1 MSSNEAPIIEVV
13 DLVRR
18 FGDRT
23 VLNDISFNVH
33 RGETLVI
40 MGGSGC
46 GKSTLLRHMIGSMKP
61 TSGSVKIFG
70 EEIAT
75 MKEREIGRVRQRFG
89 MLFQSGALLASLTV
103 GENVALP
110 LFQHTE
116 KSPDEIEEI
125 VKQKLQMVGLTG
137 FEDLKPAE
145 ISGGM
150 KKRVGL
156 ARALALDPE
165 LLFSDE
171 PTSGLDPIM
180 TAVVDQLTLK
190 LAHGSHM
197 TAVVVSHDMT
207 SAFRIATRMIML
219 GHGSIV
225 AQGTPE
231 EIRTSTNP
239 EVHQFINGEADGRQ
253 AAAFRGRA
261 ASLSSQNSM
270 KRNLSDYVVAI
281 SVILCSLVLLGALT
295 VALSGYRLKKPKR
308 TLQINYE
315 DVTGIKVNSEVRY
328 AGAPAGRVIA
338 MRHLTAKEREASPNK
353 MDAVRVTVSLDEGI
367 PPLPTDV
374 TATLSSDTLLAPK
387 FVALSAGTPG
397 GTTLAD
403 NAAIEGHPAY
413 GLEQITAA
421 AGPLFE
427 NANKL
432 LDNLNA

>member
-1 MSSNEAPIIEVV
+1 
-13 DLVRR
+13 
-18 FGDRT
+18 
-23 VLNDISFNVH
+23 
-33 RGETLVI
+33 
-40 MGGSGC
+40 
-46 GKSTLLRHMIGSMKP
+46 
-61 TSGSVKIFG
+61 
-70 EEIAT
+70 
-75 MKEREIGRVRQRFG
+75 
-89 MLFQSGALLASLTV
+89 
-103 GENVALP
+103 
-110 LFQHTE
+110 
-116 KSPDEIEEI
+116 
-125 VKQKLQMVGLTG
+125 
-137 FEDLKPAE
+137 
-145 ISGGM
+145 
-150 KKRVGL
+150 
-156 ARALALDPE
+156 
-165 LLFSDE
+165 
-171 PTSGLDPIM
+171 
-180 TAVVDQLTLK
+180 
-190 LAHGSHM
+190 
-197 TAVVVSHDMT
+197 
-207 SAFRIATRMIML
+207 
-219 GHGSIV
+219 
-225 AQGTPE
+225 
-231 EIRTSTNP
+231 
-239 EVHQFINGEADGRQ
+239 
-253 AAAFRGRA
+253 
-261 ASLSSQNSM
+261 M

-374 TATLSSDTLLAPK
+374 TATLSSDTMLAPK

-432 LDNLNA
+432 LDNLNATVTGLKGDLDQFTPKLGPLADSLKIDVDNLQNVITNFEGVAKGADKLFGTADTFISSTDKQLQEQLKQLHVVLLNLKVVTTHAKALVETLAEKPNRLIFSGKPATLTPESEILKSLKPLPAKKQ